1 MRDGHSRSLR
11 YLKVLRARRR
21 DRFAMGGGTGQ
32 GLGAG
37 GWLAGCRRLRGE
49 KEISGDFELLSAGG
63 KQRSNEREV
72 WLPSFSDSRDEV

>member
-32 GLGAG
+32 GLGG
-37 GWLAGCRRLRGE
+37 GRLVGWLQAFAWWRERNFGGFRTLV
-49 KEISGDFELLSAGG
+49 SG
-63 KQRSNEREV
+63 REAAQ
-72 WLPSFSDSRDEV
+72 